1 MYNDICLI
9 KFKYEVECSPDIR
22 PVCLASDL
30 PKEGDKCRVA
40 GFGDTTGNDN
50 YSSILNEG
58 ILSIENHS
66 YCNQVSINSQV
77 VPSGSDSE
85 PTISFTSPMVTV
97 INIKV
102 FAKFPTN
109 PTKVT
114 LETFRYIFKLIIKI
128 DTGAQ
133 ESRLTLQF
141 SQVM

>member
-9 KFKYEVECSPDIR
+9 KFKYEVECTPDIR

-66 YCNQVSINSQV
+66 YCNQVSVNLQKVHCLSYSSTIQV
-77 VPSGSDSE
+77 IQNQLFPLH
-85 PTISFTSPMVTV
+85 SP
-97 INIKV
+97 
-102 FAKFPTN
+102 
-109 PTKVT
+109 
-114 LETFRYIFKLIIKI
+114 
-128 DTGAQ
+128 
-133 ESRLTLQF
+133 
-141 SQVM
+141 